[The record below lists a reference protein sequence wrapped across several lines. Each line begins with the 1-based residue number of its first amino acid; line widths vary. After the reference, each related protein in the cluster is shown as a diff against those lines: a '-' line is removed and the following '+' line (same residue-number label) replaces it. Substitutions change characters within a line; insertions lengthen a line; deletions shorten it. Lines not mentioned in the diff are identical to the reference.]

1 MQALVC
7 RRELDQRGPSGVLSF
22 LAGTGPIGDAITAF
36 DWSETTIGRPE
47 EWPDTLK
54 TTVALTLSSQFPNC
68 IFWGEN
74 LISIPNAA
82 YLPLAGNKPNV
93 VGHPVSEVWPEVWSD
108 LDDIARRAMAGEA
121 TFIEDMPLT
130 IDRGNGMEE
139 AFFTFCYSPIRDVAG
154 NVHGVLDTVVE
165 TTGKVRA
172 EQKLRI
178 ANLEL
183 GHRIKNAL
191 TVFQAIA
198 NQSFAGDIPRD
209 EVRQRL
215 QQRLVAMGAA
225 HDLLLNEEGEQAQV
239 GEIVMR
245 AVRPVLMR
253 PESVVVAGPM
263 VALNPRQ
270 ALSLALAVHELAT
283 NALKYG
289 ALSEPEGQVHIKW
302 EITGGAEPA
311 FRFVWRECD
320 GPPVSPPLRRGFG
333 SRLVERVLAS
343 DFRGKAVLDFAADGV
358 RFTLEAPV
366 QGALA

>member
-1 MQALVC
+1 M
-7 RRELDQRGPSGVLSF
+7 LSF
-22 LAGTGPIGDAITAF
+22 LAGGGPMGDAITRF
-36 DWSETTIGRPE
+36 DWSSSPLGLPQD
-47 EWPDTLK
+47 WPPTLK
-54 TTVALTLSSQFPNC
+54 TTVALALSSQFPKC
-68 IFWGEN
+68 IFWGED

-82 YLPLAGNKPNV
+82 YMPLAGAKPHV
-93 VGHPVSEVWPEVWSD
+93 IGHSVREVWAEAWEE
-108 LDDIARRAMAGEA
+108 LEGIAQRAMQGEA
-121 TFIEDMPLT
+121 TFIEDMPLM
-130 IDRGNGMEE
+130 ISRGHGMEE
-139 AFFTFCYSPIRDVAG
+139 AFFTFCYSPIRDVHG
-154 NVHGVLDTVVE
+154 KVHGVLDTVVE

-172 EQKLRI
+172 EQKLRL
-178 ANLEL
+178 ANQEL

-198 NQSFAGDIPRD
+198 NQSFAGDIPRE
-209 EVRQRL
+209 EVRLRL

-225 HDLLLNEEGEQAQV
+225 HDLLLGEEGEQAQV

-263 VALNPRQ
+263 VALNARQ

-289 ALSEPEGQVHIKW
+289 ALSVPEGQVHIKW
-302 EITGGAEPA
+302 EITGGADPA
-311 FRFVWRECD
+311 FRFHWQECD
-320 GPPVSPPLRRGFG
+320 GPPVTAPARRGFG

-343 DFRGKAVLDFAADGV
+343 DFRGKAVLDFAGDGV

>member
-1 MQALVC
+1 MGEAIA
-7 RRELDQRGPSGVLSF
+7 RHNWSDTSIGP
-22 LAGTGPIGDAITAF
+22 PQ
-36 DWSETTIGRPE
+36 DWP
-47 EWPDTLK
+47 PTLK
-54 TTVALTLSSQFPNC
+54 TTVALTLSSQFPKC
-68 IFWGEN
+68 IFWGQD

-82 YLPLAGNKPNV
+82 YLPLAGDKPNV
-93 VGHPVSEVWPEVWSD
+93 IGGSVRQVWAEAWAE
-108 LDDIARRAMAGEA
+108 LEGIAQSAMQGEA
-121 TFIEDMPLT
+121 TFIEDMPLMVN
-130 IDRGNGMEE
+130 RGKGMEE
-139 AFFTFCYSPIRDVAG
+139 AFFTFCYSPIRDVDG
-154 NVHGVLDTVVE
+154 TVHGVLDTVVE

-178 ANLEL
+178 ANQEL

-198 NQSFAGDIPRD
+198 NQSFAGDIPRE

-263 VALNPRQ
+263 VALNSRQ
-270 ALSLALAVHELAT
+270 ALSLALAAHELAT

-289 ALSEPEGQVHIKW
+289 ALSEPDGRVHIKW
-302 EITGGAEPA
+302 EITGGADPV
-311 FRFVWRECD
+311 FRFHWQECD
-320 GPPVSPPLRRGFG
+320 GPPVTPPARRGFG

-343 DFRGKAVLDFAADGV
+343 DFRGKALLDFAPGGV

-366 QGALA
+366 HGALV